1 MGAQLVDIID
11 AHIHCGDIYT
21 GRTIEFPLKRPP
33 FGLLT
38 VLEWLRY
45 ENPTRLGGRSK
56 PGSDGKEGSLGRLLG
71 DISYM
76 EVCKRVQ
83 VSEPEVLMGL
93 ARGAGIGRAV
103 VLPVEPFTRGGDT
116 LAVARAHPFF
126 IPFTSPDFT
135 SPDCAHKLRC
145 DLAEGARGLKI
156 HPVLQ
161 DIELCDPRVEAAL
174 EEFAPS
180 GLPVCIHT
188 GPARN
193 GFVKTRAESYAHPD
207 AIASLAR
214 RFPSVP
220 FIMAHMGLI
229 YADTAMD
236 IALRQANMYLE
247 TSMQPLRVVRKA
259 VQTTGP
265 GKLIFGSDFPL
276 GNPKVSLDIVR
287 KAVPDKTAQ
296 ADVLGGT
303 ISRLTGLSA

>member
-1 MGAQLVDIID
+1 MEIID

-21 GRTIEFPLKRPP
+21 GKSIEFPLKRPP

-45 ENPTRLGGRSK
+45 ENPTRLGGRAK
-56 PGSDGKEGSLGRLLG
+56 PGGEGKEGALGRLLG

-83 VSEPEVLMGL
+83 VSEPQVLTEL
-93 ARGAGIGRAV
+93 ARRAGIDRAV
-103 VLPVEPFTRGGDT
+103 VLPVEPFTRGSDT
-116 LAVARAHPFF
+116 LAVSRAHPFF
-126 IPFTSPDFT
+126 IPFTSPDFAN
-135 SPDCAHKLRC
+135 PECASKLRR

-161 DIELCDPRVEAAL
+161 DIELSDPRVEAAL
-174 EEFAPS
+174 EEFSPS
-180 GLPVCIHT
+180 GLPVCIHS

-193 GFVKTRAESYAHPD
+193 GFVKTRAETYAHPE
-207 AIASLAR
+207 AIAALAR
-214 RFPSVP
+214 RFPAVN

-229 YADTAMD
+229 YADAAMD
-236 IALRQANMYLE
+236 IAASLPNVYLE
-247 TSMQPLRVVRKA
+247 TSMQPLRVVGKA
-259 VQTTGP
+259 ARNVGP

-287 KAVPDKTAQ
+287 KAIPDRSAQ
-296 ADVLGGT
+296 AEVLGG
-303 ISRLTGLSA
+303 IIGRLAGLSS

>member
-1 MGAQLVDIID
+1 MDIID

-21 GRTIEFPLKRPP
+21 GKAIEFPLKRPP

-45 ENPTRLGGRSK
+45 ENPTRLGGQAK
-56 PGSDGKEGSLGRLLG
+56 PGADGKESGLGRLLG

-83 VSEPEVLMGL
+83 VSEPEVLMRL
-93 ARGAGIGRAV
+93 ARRAGIARAV
-103 VLPVEPFTRGGDT
+103 VLPVEPFTRGVDT
-116 LAVARAHPFF
+116 LAIARTHPFF

-135 SPDCAHKLRC
+135 SPNCTQKLRR
-145 DLAEGARGLKI
+145 DLDEGARGLKI

-161 DIELCDPRVEAAL
+161 DIELRDPRVEAAL

-180 GLPVCIHT
+180 GLPVCIHS

-207 AIASLAR
+207 AIVALAR

-229 YADTAMD
+229 YANAAID
-236 IALRQANMYLE
+236 IALYQANVYLE
-247 TSMQPLRVVRKA
+247 TSMQPFRAVRKA
-259 VQTTGP
+259 AQTVGR

-287 KAVPDKTAQ
+287 KAVPDKAAQ

-303 ISRLTGLSA
+303 FSRLVGLGA